1 MNPLEGDAAELAK
14 FRQRE
19 YLGFAANYKR
29 YRKSIGCHNSIVL
42 ALSGKHFIKT
52 CERWTMAEASARNIA
67 DKYGKACRDKDA
79 EVCERNVKDLDRI
92 FVVGLNYKE

>member
-1 MNPLEGDAAELAK
+1 MNPLEGDPAELAK

-29 YRKSIGCHNSIVL
+29 HRESIGCHNSIVL

-52 CERWTMAEASARNIA
+52 CERWTMAEANVRNIA
-67 DKYGKACRDKDA
+67 DNYGKACRDM
-79 EVCERNVKDLDRI
+79 EVCARNVKDLDRI
-92 FVVGLNYKE
+92 FVVGINAYTE